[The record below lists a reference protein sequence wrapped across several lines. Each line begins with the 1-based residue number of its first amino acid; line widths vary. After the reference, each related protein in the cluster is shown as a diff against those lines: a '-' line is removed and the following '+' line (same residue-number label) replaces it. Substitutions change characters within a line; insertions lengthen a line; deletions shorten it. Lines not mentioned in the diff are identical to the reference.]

1 MKNKVLK
8 ILSCLAT
15 ACMGFIGVIEFNHFS
30 LLFFGEPEIPAELI
44 FDENNN

>member
-1 MKNKVLK
+1 MKSKAHK

-44 FDENNN
+44 FDERDN